1 MNQGDFDQLLE
12 TGSRRAL
19 TACER
24 ERLNGW
30 LAAHPEARETWTEAL
45 AWRGLLDALPDVP
58 VSPQF
63 TARVLAEV
71 ERLEAASS
79 ARGLPWT
86 AKWRRLRWGWRGG
99 VAGLA
104 ALAVVFGL
112 SWHREVRGRA
122 RLAESVA
129 AMFVLAELPDL
140 EALAEFELVYHLPTG
155 PLPDDQELARAF
167 E

>member
-30 LAAHPEARETWTEAL
+30 LAAHPEAREAWTEAL
-45 AWRGLLDALPDVP
+45 AFRRLLDALPEAP

-71 ERLEAASS
+71 GRLEPPSS

-86 AKWRRLRWGWRGG
+86 AKWRPLRWGWRG
-99 VAGLA
+99 VLAGLA
-104 ALAVVFGL
+104 ALPVVLGL
-112 SWHREVRGRA
+112 FWHREARERA

-129 AMFVLAELPDL
+129 AMSALAELPDL

-155 PLPDDQELARAF
+155 PLPDEQELARAF